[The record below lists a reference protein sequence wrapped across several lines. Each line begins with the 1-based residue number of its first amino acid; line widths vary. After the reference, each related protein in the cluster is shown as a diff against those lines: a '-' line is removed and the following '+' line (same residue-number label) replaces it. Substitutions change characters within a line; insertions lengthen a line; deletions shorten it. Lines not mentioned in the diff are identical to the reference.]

1 MNDLKPT
8 LWKTCRILANENRLA
23 CLREVIAQP
32 GLDVGTLAHRLM
44 VSEHHASMMLR
55 ALQSRG
61 LIRPVRQSRWVYYY
75 PLPDPLVKSAAPVL
89 SAIRKK
95 LLNPRA
101 KLSSIIRILTAFTHP
116 RRLAIL
122 GRLQE
127 CGAQTE
133 AEMSARLGISRQA
146 MTRHLRKL
154 TRRGLILQEDFSCRL
169 LPARDVLARA
179 LLREIARS

>member
-61 LIRPVRQSRWVYYY
+61 LIRPIRQSRWVYYY
-75 PLPDPLVKSAAPVL
+75 PLPDPMVTSAEPVL
-89 SAIRKK
+89 SAIREK
-95 LLNPRA
+95 LLTPRA
-101 KLSSIIRILTAFTHP
+101 NLSAIIRILTAFTHP

-122 GRLQE
+122 GRLQK

-146 MTRHLRKL
+146 MTRHLLKL
-154 TRRGLILQEDFSCRL
+154 SKRGLIRQEDSCCRL
-169 LPARDVLARA
+169 QPARDVLTRA
-179 LLREIARS
+179 LISEIERQ